1 VGGFAWEFRGASG
14 ALDKEHEHPNLP
26 TRGSHIKTDD
36 LSRDVHPHPMVALT
50 DEQRRALQL
59 LAGSPN
65 GCTEAILMA
74 HGFHLAMLGKL
85 AFDGFA
91 NVEARETMAGS
102 RRMKVFWLRITEAGR
117 KAIAEWKRPRAE
129 ARGQVR
135 GLPKHSIRQGPI

>member
-1 VGGFAWEFRGASG
+1 LPESFGGPR
-14 ALDKEHEHPNLP
+14 ALSTKSTSIVIYRPGDR
-26 TRGSHIKTDD
+26 TFKTDD
-36 LSRDVHPHPMVALT
+36 LSRDVLPQPMARLT
-50 DEQRRALQL
+50 DEQRRALRL

-102 RRMKVFWLRITEAGR
+102 RLMKVFWLQITEAGR
-117 KAIAEWKRPRAE
+117 KAI
-129 ARGQVR
+129 G
-135 GLPKHSIRQGPI
+135 

>member
-1 VGGFAWEFRGASG
+1 
-14 ALDKEHEHPNLP
+14 
-26 TRGSHIKTDD
+26 
-36 LSRDVHPHPMVALT
+36 MVALT